1 MKKMAKVFAMTV
13 TENKQLYQVSKKI
26 LILQLKNDQRK

>member
-1 MKKMAKVFAMTV
+1 MAKVFAMTV
-13 TENKQLYQVSKKI
+13 TKNKQLYQVSKKI